1 MMQVMPREIHP
12 SLGVVVRCC
21 VQRISLNV
29 IVEMLCPENIPE
41 AVLVMFMNLVVFVVV
56 GGLVAVI
63 VLMVLLLFVSFLLKL
78 VVDSGVQIDV
88 G

>member
-29 IVEMLCPENIPE
+29 IVVMLCPENIPE
-41 AVLVMFMNLVVFVVV
+41 AILVMIMTLVVFVVV
-56 GGLVAVI
+56 GGLVASV

-78 VVDSGVQIDV
+78 VGDGGVQTDV

>member
-1 MMQVMPREIHP
+1 
-12 SLGVVVRCC
+12 
-21 VQRISLNV
+21 
-29 IVEMLCPENIPE
+29 MLCPENIPD
-41 AVLVMFMNLVVFVVV
+41 AVLVMFMDLVVFVVV